1 MKGIMLN
8 IIIGMSLFFVALAF
22 LVTENNAKYL
32 LAGYNT
38 MNEENRK
45 KVNIKAYM
53 QFFRRFHIFL
63 GISILIIGLIVQYFF
78 SEMII
83 GVTLSLYPILA
94 YVYFVWR
101 GSKIGNL

>member
-1 MKGIMLN
+1 MYT
-8 IIIGMSLFFVALAF
+8 IIGMSLLFIAIAF
-22 LVTENNAKYL
+22 IVTEKNAKYL

-63 GISILIIGLIVQYFF
+63 GMSILIIGLIAQYFF
-78 SEMII
+78 SDMIV
-83 GVTLSLYPILA
+83 GVALSLYPILA
-94 YVYFVWR
+94 YVYFIWR
-101 GSKIGNL
+101 GSRIGNS